1 MGLTN
6 LYFKHDFNARNH
18 PKLKGVKRKYGVE
31 GIGIYWCL
39 LEILY
44 ENNGVVNEEELENIC
59 WDEKIDFE
67 KAKDIMKILKFNKDE
82 ENNYSF
88 TSVDERIKQR
98 EEYSKKQ
105 SENANKRWEKAKKV
119 APVPDWFKEQ
129 QEKESFEEKKRKSLE
144 SLKEI
149 KKMAE
154 NIFD

>member
-1 MGLTN
+1 MRLTN
-6 LYFKHDFNARNH
+6 LYFKHDFSARNH
-18 PKLKGVKRKYGVE
+18 PKLKGVKRKYGIE

-67 KAKDIMKILKFNKDE
+67 KSKDIMKILKFNKDE

-98 EEYSKKQ
+98 EEYCEKQ
-105 SENANKRWEKAKKV
+105 RENANKRWEKTKKV
-119 APVPDWFKEQ
+119 APVPDWFAEKK
-129 QEKESFEEKKRKSLE
+129 EKESFEEKKRKSLE